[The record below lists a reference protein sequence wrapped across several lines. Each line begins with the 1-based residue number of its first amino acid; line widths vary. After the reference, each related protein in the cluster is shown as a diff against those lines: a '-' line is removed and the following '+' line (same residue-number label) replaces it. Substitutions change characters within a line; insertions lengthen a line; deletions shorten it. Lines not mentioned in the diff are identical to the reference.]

1 MCSQADLHGM
11 SFAPPDLRPQ
21 PCAPPPMHCFV
32 RLDRPVGLPPRCFD
46 LTEGNCDGK
55 SERPTDYDTLH
66 ETDIA
71 TDARHGVG
79 KERISTHAL
88 PATT

>member
-1 MCSQADLHGM
+1 M

-21 PCAPPPMHCFV
+21 PWAPSMHCFV
-32 RLDRPVGLPPRCFD
+32 RLDRPDGLPSRYFD

-55 SERPTDYDTLH
+55 SELPTDYDTVH